1 MRKIAFVRALTLIR
15 VCAVITS
22 APALF
27 ICLTIAICQRSAGQ
41 TVAPTASPDTSNW
54 KTYRSD
60 LHGFELKYPPT
71 WSVHEGSGT
80 MEGVLFC
87 KTPYADAS
95 TGVQFAVQRK
105 ANPNGLSI
113 EKWVADELQKTGTN
127 SVPQISIRIGGDPAV
142 RLQVRTTYEI
152 VARWNT
158 QGILNISYHSSQP
171 DLEETYATILST
183 FRFL

>member
-1 MRKIAFVRALTLIR
+1 MRKNVSVRTVRAARIRGLI
-15 VCAVITS
+15 TT
-22 APALF
+22 PLF
-27 ICLTIAICQRSAGQ
+27 ACLAIAICQPSAGQ
-41 TVAPTASPDTSNW
+41 TAARTASTDTSTW
-54 KTYRSD
+54 KAYRSD

-71 WSVHEGSGT
+71 WSIHEGSGT

-87 KTPYADAS
+87 SAPYPDAS

-105 ANPNGLSI
+105 ANPNSVSI
-113 EKWVADELQKTGTN
+113 EKWVADELQKAGAN
-127 SVPQISIRIGGDPAV
+127 SVPQVSITIGGEPAI

-171 DLEETYATILST
+171 DLQETYTAILST
-183 FRFL
+183 FKFL